1 MLELSGLF
9 VWLEGLS
16 FPVHGGQKKFLGCGL
31 LGGIST
37 QADTMDTYKQEILI
51 FYWPVL
57 WNIKRDNFDEG
68 LTI

>member
-1 MLELSGLF
+1 MFVGCSEININVILNMLELSGLF

-16 FPVHGGQKKFLGCGL
+16 FSVHVGQKKILGCGL

-51 FYWPVL
+51 FY
-57 WNIKRDNFDEG
+57 
-68 LTI
+68 

>member
-1 MLELSGLF
+1 MFVGCSEININVILIMLELSGLF

-16 FPVHGGQKKFLGCGL
+16 FSVHVGQKKILGCGL

-51 FYWPVL
+51 FY
-57 WNIKRDNFDEG
+57 
-68 LTI
+68 